1 MSNLSPQQFWF
12 HSTHEEL
19 TEGSVLQP
27 GKSINKNNFA
37 NEKGASNKSVWLEPK
52 AHLALGWGS
61 QAARAAG
68 EDTAHVYQVE
78 PSDAPVKKGNRG
90 WSTTSAKVVKRVASA
105 PAVPYSLKS
114 SKEAVK

>member
-1 MSNLSPQQFWF
+1 VSNLSPKQFWF

-19 TEGSVLQP
+19 PEGSVLQP

-37 NEKGASNKSVWLEPK
+37 NEQGASNKSVWVEPK

-78 PSDAPVKKGNRG
+78 PTEAPVKKGNKG
-90 WSTTSAKVVKRVASA
+90 WATSSAKVVKRVASA